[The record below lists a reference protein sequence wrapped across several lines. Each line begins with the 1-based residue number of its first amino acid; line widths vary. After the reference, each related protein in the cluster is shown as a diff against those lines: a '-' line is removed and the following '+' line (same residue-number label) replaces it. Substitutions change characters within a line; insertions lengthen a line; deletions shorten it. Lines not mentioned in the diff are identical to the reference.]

1 LKDFD
6 DLGLA
11 KSLLESITK
20 EGYSKPTP
28 IQEKAIPVM
37 LAGRDLFGIA
47 QTGTGKTAAFVLP
60 ILNQIAE
67 EPARPQPKHCRA
79 IVIAPTRELAAQILE
94 SVRTYGRELR
104 HSAALVVGGNK
115 HGPQIRTLSRG
126 VDVVVATPGR
136 LLDHLNAGVLS
147 LSATTTVVLDEADQ
161 MLDMGFVPDI
171 KRILSKLPKEHQTVL
186 FSATMPKPIK
196 ALANEFLVNP
206 AEISVAAAAT
216 PIEKISQEVVLVEK
230 SLKRRVLVTLFKD
243 KDFDRSIVFT
253 RTKRGADQVQ
263 GHLVKAGLS
272 AAAIHG
278 DKSQGQ
284 RDRALKDFKTNK
296 VSIMVATDIAA
307 RGIDIDDCSH
317 VVNFDL
323 PNVPESYVHRIGRTA
338 RAGRSG
344 IALTLCDPSE
354 YELLDEIEQLIKK
367 SIKKQKVKKKF
378 AVEENAADEF
388 EFIPLTEEE
397 DRDRWHPGGAK
408 KTPTRSN
415 RKPSNHRK
423 GGGPKAKVQARGA
436 DRPKGA
442 EGAKRRVRK
451 PKPGGGGGS
460 AGRGGAGRAK
470 S

>member
-1 LKDFD
+1 
-6 DLGLA
+6 
-11 KSLLESITK
+11 
-20 EGYSKPTP
+20 
-28 IQEKAIPVM
+28 M
-37 LAGRDLFGIA
+37 
-47 QTGTGKTAAFVLP
+47 
-60 ILNQIAE
+60 
-67 EPARPQPKHCRA
+67 
-79 IVIAPTRELAAQILE
+79 
-94 SVRTYGRELR
+94 
-104 HSAALVVGGNK
+104 
-115 HGPQIRTLSRG
+115 
-126 VDVVVATPGR
+126 
-136 LLDHLNAGVLS
+136 
-147 LSATTTVVLDEADQ
+147 
-161 MLDMGFVPDI
+161 PDI
-171 KRILSKLPKEHQTVL
+171 KRILSKLPKDHQTVL

-216 PIEKISQEVVLVEK
+216 PIEKISQEVLLVEK

-243 KDFDRSIVFT
+243 RDFDRSIVFT

-344 IALTLCDPSE
+344 IAFTLCDPSE

-378 AVEENAADEF
+378 GVDENSADEV
-388 EFIPLTEEE
+388 EFVPLTEDE

-408 KTPTRSN
+408 KAPTR
-415 RKPSNHRK
+415 
-423 GGGPKAKVQARGA
+423 
-436 DRPKGA
+436 
-442 EGAKRRVRK
+442 
-451 PKPGGGGGS
+451 
-460 AGRGGAGRAK
+460 
-470 S
+470 